1 MFVCRFEPKENKNKK
16 QKMIELQHKNIKEN
30 KKKSILHMKRFIFIA
45 QIRITS
51 SNALLMSIFTEERP
65 T

>member
-1 MFVCRFEPKENKNKK
+1 M
-16 QKMIELQHKNIKEN
+16 KMIELQHKNIKE
-30 KKKSILHMKRFIFIA
+30 KKEKSIFHMKSFFFIA